1 MGLITPPLILTPF
14 ANTGDQTV
22 IPPTDPNGFVNFA
35 NGYTPDYEINLGSGD
50 PQAKAVERGIQNYLF
65 NALTTAVQAWQTSNR
80 LSWRVRAMG

>member
-50 PQAKAVERGIQNYLF
+50 PQAKAVERPDDGCAGVANLEPS
-65 NALTTAVQAWQTSNR
+65 AVVR
-80 LSWRVRAMG
+80 GLSWRVRAMG